1 MDLLRATTRRDISF
15 ISKLLLAKLVNL
27 RLYLL
32 PESSLKY
39 LQFVINEF
47 KMSNKTSKLH
57 TQLKT
62 ALRLEGIS
70 LSHFAKNLIKPNG
83 NVGVS
88 HTAVIRV
95 AQNREQTPWL
105 RHEIETTIR
114 NSKQEF
120 PEYWTKM
127 ALA

>member
-1 MDLLRATTRRDISF
+1 MC
-15 ISKLLLAKLVNL
+15 L

-32 PESSLKY
+32 PESSLEY
-39 LQFVINEF
+39 LQSVINEF
-47 KMSNKTSKLH
+47 KMSNKRSNLH

-70 LSHFAKNLIKPNG
+70 LSHFAKTLIKPDG
-83 NVGVS
+83 RIGVS

-105 RHEIETTIR
+105 RHEIESTVR
-114 NSKQEF
+114 SSKQQF